1 MNMAS
6 IKTETPSFEETY
18 LGEMAVD
25 VKEEL
30 PEFEENEE
38 SIQARI
44 KEEENEES
52 ADIGGVRPKIN
63 ARLEDVKAGL
73 RRNSLAYVMVSRWFT
88 AVPAGASLGLKM

>member
-18 LGEMAVD
+18 PGEMAVD

-52 ADIGGVRPKIN
+52 DDIGGVVPKIN
-63 ARLEDVKAGL
+63 ARHADVKAGL
-73 RRNSLAYVMVSRWFT
+73 RRNSLAYVMVSVRFCIM
-88 AVPAGASLGLKM
+88 VIGSLYSVLW